1 MSTRHAP
8 TDNPLA
14 QERYASSR
22 SGDMLLGNLVAKK
35 CEVVT
40 SPAHR
45 RLILFFHDLSTRSGC
60 RHHPT
65 ANLFPA
71 WPIGDG
77 RLTGRAFD
85 RVASDLVTLFPLNIK
100 APDGIAD
107 FITSLCLD
115 PKCDPATVAFPACA
129 NVIDLLDAYR
139 EKFCA
144 AAARAVAAT
153 EATSIIWSTL
163 DYALSQGGMVL
174 VEGTWRVGKSISAQ
188 AWALK
193 HVGECRYVQLSS
205 ARDDTAFY
213 RDIARCLGTA
223 CSTQRKASEIRM
235 RIEAMLRTQSLLLI
249 LDEAQFIWPQSLR
262 PQTPPERVNWL
273 ISALL
278 NSGVSIALIAS
289 HDFTRMMRNVEEKCP
304 VFGSEQFHG
313 RLRHRVQLPNAL
325 NEVDLLN
332 VARAIMPESSEAA
345 ALLLV
350 GHALKSKGRIAAIES
365 AVTRARFFASQKSR
379 SIATFADV
387 EAALIEAGSAP
398 PDPRDATATPSRIRR
413 ERVAGR
419 LVFSNSGRIAPA
431 RSATRHADLK
441 S

>member
-1 MSTRHAP
+1 MSTRRAKL
-8 TDNPLA
+8 DAPLA

-22 SGDMLLGNLVAKK
+22 SGDVLLGNLVAKK
-35 CEVVT
+35 CEIVT

-45 RLILFFHDLSTRSGC
+45 QLILFFHDLSTRSGC
-60 RHHPT
+60 RLHPT

-71 WPIGDG
+71 WPIGEG
-77 RLTGRAFD
+77 RLGGRAFD
-85 RVASDLVTLFPLNIK
+85 RVASDLVTLFRSRIK
-100 APDGIAD
+100 STEGVAD
-107 FITSLCLD
+107 FITRLCLD
-115 PKCDPATVAFPACA
+115 PKCDPATATFQGCA
-129 NVIDLLDAYR
+129 NVIDLLEEYR
-139 EKFCA
+139 HAFCA
-144 AAARAVAAT
+144 AESRAVAMT

-174 VEGTWRVGKSISAQ
+174 VEGTWRVGKSFSAQ
-188 AWALK
+188 AWAQK

-304 VFGSEQFHG
+304 VFGAEQFHG
-313 RLRHRVQLPNAL
+313 RLRHRVQLPHAL
-325 NEVDLLN
+325 NEGDLAN
-332 VARAIMPESSEAA
+332 VAGAIMPEASEAA
-345 ALLLV
+345 IMLLV

-365 AVTRARFFASQKSR
+365 AGARARFFAAEDSR
-379 SIATFADV
+379 SIPTFGDV
-387 EAALIEAGSAP
+387 EAALIEAGSAS
-398 PDPRDATATPSRIRR
+398 PDPRDA
-413 ERVAGR
+413 V
-419 LVFSNSGRIAPA
+419 
-431 RSATRHADLK
+431 ATRSRAHREKAAAQVVSAMVNELRRPDRRSTALT
-441 S
+441 